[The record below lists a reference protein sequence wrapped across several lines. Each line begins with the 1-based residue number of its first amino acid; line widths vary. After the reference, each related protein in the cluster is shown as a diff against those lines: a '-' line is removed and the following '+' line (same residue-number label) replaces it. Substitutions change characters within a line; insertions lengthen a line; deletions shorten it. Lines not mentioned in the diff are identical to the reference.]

1 MENFSSFL
9 VMKMQI
15 KINNEEILSIG
26 KDVEKQKLLD
36 IDGV

>member
-26 KDVEKQKLLD
+26 KDVEK
-36 IDGV
+36 